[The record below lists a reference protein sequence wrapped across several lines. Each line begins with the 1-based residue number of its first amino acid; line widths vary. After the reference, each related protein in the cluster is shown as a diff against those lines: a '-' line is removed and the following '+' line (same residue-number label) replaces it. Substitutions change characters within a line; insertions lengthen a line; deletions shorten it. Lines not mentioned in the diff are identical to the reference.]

1 MRFDKRRNIIIAIA
15 AAIIFLASIYAY
27 GAARGAAPGGASGH
41 VPEEYSGIVRFHVIA
56 NSNSDYDQEMKLA
69 VRDRVLEEMNKKLIA
84 ETVSSYDEGG
94 AKKSGSAGNSA
105 ATAKLD
111 IGEVRD
117 LIIENLDEIERIAE
131 EVINEYGS
139 DYDAHAELGVRFIPK
154 KTYGE
159 VTFPAGNYEAL
170 NITNPIGR
178 TKEMAAVKELL
189 RSEADGG
196 ISFGDYELAA
206 KTKLKDFNH
215 QGDLYKVKTFR
226 EITKLER
233 NDLFVYESVPGTA
246 VEHFRATAEQVE
258 FQVSG
263 PEDAQITLGLE
274 EDTEYEITVDGADA
288 GRIKTNL
295 GGKLMLSV
303 ELGGRDSASV
313 KVVKA

>member
-27 GAARGAAPGGASGH
+27 GAARGAAPGGASGR

-84 ETVSSYDEGG
+84 ETVSSYDESG

-111 IGEVRD
+111 IDEVRD
-117 LIIENLDEIERIAE
+117 LITENLDEIERIAE
-131 EVINEYGS
+131 EVIKEYGS

-170 NITNPIGR
+170 NITIGEGAGENWWCVLFPPLCLIDP
-178 TKEMAAVKELL
+178 TGETLDGIETDGIGEGT
-189 RSEADGG
+189 SE
-196 ISFGDYELAA
+196 IQLKF
-206 KTKLKDFNH
+206 KT
-215 QGDLYKVKTFR
+215 Q
-226 EITKLER
+226 EIIGQWT
-233 NDLFVYESVPGTA
+233 
-246 VEHFRATAEQVE
+246 
-258 FQVSG
+258 
-263 PEDAQITLGLE
+263 
-274 EDTEYEITVDGADA
+274 
-288 GRIKTNL
+288 
-295 GGKLMLSV
+295 
-303 ELGGRDSASV
+303 
-313 KVVKA
+313 